1 MRNCGA
7 TQQICYDCLF
17 RYGIESEEASD
28 DVEAKARAKKYQCW
42 SRKLP
47 IQEEGILLAKK
58 QFRDN
63 DTSGESQSHRK
74 DDGASPMWAGFPP
87 ATCEDIFL
95 VYLSIKVYLTGGFL
109 LAGIP

>member
-1 MRNCGA
+1 MKKHF
-7 TQQICYDCLF
+7 Y
-17 RYGIESEEASD
+17 

-87 ATCEDIFL
+87 VTCEDIFNMFINES
-95 VYLSIKVYLTGGFL
+95 LSYRRIFIDKHIKK
-109 LAGIP
+109 

>member
-7 TQQICYDCLF
+7 TQQIRYDCLF

-87 ATCEDIFL
+87 ATCEDIL
-95 VYLSIKVYLTGGFL
+95 IKKG
-109 LAGIP
+109 